1 MEAQVPA
8 EGVHQQGGLAQVVA
22 GQRWEEMVLYLEL
35 QAPMKPVQPDR
46 TAPVH
51 SPLHL
56 YSPPA
61 VTHTHTHTHTQ
72 QAWRHSLH
80 LHV

>member
-22 GQRWEEMVLYLEL
+22 GHPREEVVLYLEL
-35 QAPMKPVQPDR
+35 QPPMKPVQPDR

-51 SPLHL
+51 SPIHLH
-56 YSPPA
+56 SPPA
-61 VTHTHTHTHTQ
+61 VTHCK
-72 QAWRHSLH
+72 SGSMI
-80 LHV
+80 